1 MLEFKNV
8 SYGWKDCE
16 PLQREL
22 CFHLRKGGILSV
34 LGGNGSGKSS
44 MLSVFTNPSMLST
57 GDIMINGAEFKNL
70 SGRGLF
76 SQLAVVSQNASAVY
90 PFSVL
95 DFVLTGWFPW
105 LGVMGTPG
113 KKEISGARDIL
124 RRIGIAD
131 WENRIVTTLSGG
143 EFKLVQLARAMVG
156 DRRLLLLDE
165 VDGALDFANLVR
177 LTDILCAFTENGGAV
192 VLVTHNPNLALTLDS
207 DVLILSRNLPYMLGR
222 AADLIV
228 PDILEKYFCVKVG
241 QMISSETGCRQ
252 IIPHMHR
259 QHA

>member
-8 SYGWKDCE
+8 SYGWKEHE

-22 CFHLRKGGILSV
+22 SFHLQKGGILSV

-44 MLSVFTNPSMLST
+44 MLSVFTNPAMLSA
-57 GDIMINGAEFKNL
+57 GDILINGTEFRSL
-70 SGRGLF
+70 SGSRLF
-76 SQLAVVSQNASAVY
+76 SQLAVVAQKASAVY

-105 LGVMGTPG
+105 LGIMGSPG

-124 RRIGIAD
+124 CRIGIGD
-131 WENRIVTTLSGG
+131 WESRIVTTLSGG
-143 EFKLVQLARAMVG
+143 EFKLVQMARAMVG

-177 LTDILCAFTENGGAV
+177 LTDILSTFTENGGSI
-192 VLVTHNPNLALTLDS
+192 VLVTHNPNLPLTLDS
-207 DVLILSRNLPYMLGR
+207 DVLIFSRNLPWVLGR
-222 AADLIV
+222 AAELIV
-228 PDILEKYFCVKVG
+228 PDILEKYFRVKVG
-241 QMISSETGCRQ
+241 QVISTETGCRQ

-259 QHA
+259 QQS